1 MPVNWLSCKIFGKI
15 FYIWGVFCRLTFC
28 MGLANLYQNNKG
40 GKHLDTL
47 NIIYLV
53 GSLLIFASIMT
64 STISARLGVP
74 LLLFFLGVG
83 MLAGNEGILGI
94 NFENYELANFL
105 GQAALACILLD
116 GGLRTA
122 LQSFR
127 VGLKPAII
135 LASWGVVATVMTLG
149 LFASWLIGVD
159 WRLGVLMAAIV
170 GSTDAAAVFSLLRN
184 GGVKLNDRVQATL
197 EIESGANDPM
207 AILLVT
213 VMIALNLNPDS
224 HNMTSILSTLM
235 QQIGVGLVLGLLAG
249 FALSR
254 LLPKVHLAEGMYA
267 ILILSAGLA
276 VFGATNL
283 LGGSG
288 FLAIYLAG
296 VVIGNTK
303 VRATEHVLRVMDSFA
318 WLSQA
323 VLFVVLGLLVTPS
336 HLWEV
341 WHYSLIIF
349 LFLLFVSRPL
359 AVASSLSL
367 FGFRAKEVGFISW
380 VGLRGAVPI
389 TLAILPIMSG
399 VAGADLAFNIVFGVV
414 ILSLLLQGA
423 TIPFMSR
430 AFKVWVPTDTE
441 PKAEHEIWVGD
452 RANITLYEFE
462 VKAGAFAIGRHPM
475 NISNQVNVEKLM
487 VFALVRNKR
496 LVQVQTDTTLQV
508 GDLVWYALPDDFA
521 QEYAGKIANV
531 FNNTATKYQKDSEFY
546 GELLLS
552 PHVRIGDLPFQGLS
566 NPFALPTQFMSKQI
580 PTVASAL
587 DTLKVFQPNKQMAID
602 KDLLATLIDIK
613 HQTIAEFM
621 NEHFT
626 AEPVRGDRVH
636 LNENWSLVV
645 RDIDAQGRL
654 RGVGLK
660 YDAKKKSDTK

>member
-1 MPVNWLSCKIFGKI
+1 M
-15 FYIWGVFCRLTFC
+15 
-28 MGLANLYQNNKG
+28 
-40 GKHLDTL
+40 DTL

-53 GSLLIFASIMT
+53 GSVLIFASIMT

-83 MLAGNEGILGI
+83 MLAGEEGILGI
-94 NFENYELANFL
+94 KFENYELANFI

-127 VGLKPAII
+127 VGLRPAII
-135 LASWGVVATVMTLG
+135 LASWGVIATVLTLG
-149 LFASWLIGVD
+149 FFAAWLIGVD
-159 WRLGVLMAAIV
+159 WRLGLLMAAIV
-170 GSTDAAAVFSLLRN
+170 GSTDAAAVFSLLRH

-213 VMIALNLNPDS
+213 VMIALNLDPDS
-224 HNMTSILSTLM
+224 HGVLSVLGMLT
-235 QQIGVGLVLGLLAG
+235 QQIGVGLILGLLAG
-249 FALSR
+249 FVLSR

-323 VLFVVLGLLVTPS
+323 VLFLVLGLLVTPS
-336 HLWEV
+336 HLWQV

-349 LFLLFVSRPL
+349 LFLLFIARPL

-367 FGFRAKEVGFISW
+367 FGFRPKEVGFISW

-389 TLAILPIMSG
+389 TLAILPVMSG
-399 VAGADLAFNIVFGVV
+399 VDGASLAFNITFGVV
-414 ILSLLLQGA
+414 ILSLLAQGA
-423 TIPFMSR
+423 TIPYMSR
-430 AFKVWVPTDTE
+430 LFQVWVPTDNE

-462 VKAGAFAIGRHPM
+462 VKTGAFAIGRHPT
-475 NISNQVNVEKLM
+475 NITNQVNVDKLM
-487 VFALVRNKR
+487 LFALVRHNR
-496 LVQVQTDTTLQV
+496 LFDVHPDTALQV
-508 GDLVWYALPDDFA
+508 DDVVWYALPNDLAED
-521 QEYAGKIANV
+521 YARKIANV
-531 FNNTATKYQKDSEFY
+531 FNNTATQYQETSEFY
-546 GELLLS
+546 GEWLLS
-552 PHVRIGDLPFQGLS
+552 PHVRIADLPFEGLS
-566 NPFALPTQFMSKQI
+566 SPLSSSTQFVAKQI

-587 DTLKVFQPNKQMAID
+587 DTLKVFQPTKQVVD
-602 KDLLATLIDIK
+602 KELLETLSAIK
-613 HQTIAEFM
+613 HKTIAEFM
-621 NEHFT
+621 DEHFT
-626 AEPVRGDRVH
+626 AEPVKGDKVY
-636 LNENWSLVV
+636 LNENWSLVI
-645 RDIDAQGRL
+645 RDIDLQGRI

-660 YDAKKKSDTK
+660 RETKKKSDK

>member
-1 MPVNWLSCKIFGKI
+1 MPVNCLVCKHEDKKI
-15 FYIWGVFCRLTFC
+15 CPVTQKRRIDFLGQDCYSLE
-28 MGLANLYQNNKG
+28 NLG
-40 GKHLDTL
+40 GKLLDTL

-53 GSLLIFASIMT
+53 GSVLIFVSIMT

-74 LLLFFLGVG
+74 LLLFFLGMG
-83 MLAGNEGILGI
+83 MLAGEEGILGI
-94 NFENYELANFL
+94 KFENYELANFL

-116 GGLRTA
+116 GGLRTS
-122 LQSFR
+122 LHSFR
-127 VGLKPAII
+127 VGLRPAII
-135 LASWGVVATVMTLG
+135 LASWGVVATVLTLG
-149 LFASWLIGVD
+149 LFASWLIGID
-159 WRLGVLMAAIV
+159 WRLGLLMAAIV

-213 VMIALNLNPDS
+213 VMIALNLDPQS
-224 HNMTSILSTLM
+224 HGVISVLTMLF

-249 FALSR
+249 LILSR

-276 VFGATNL
+276 VFGATNM

-323 VLFVVLGLLVTPS
+323 VLFLVLGLLVKPS

-349 LFLLFVSRPL
+349 LFLLFVARPL
-359 AVASSLSL
+359 AVGTSLSF
-367 FGFRAKEVGFISW
+367 FGFKGREVGFISW

-389 TLAILPIMSG
+389 TLAILPVMSG
-399 VAGADLAFNIVFGVV
+399 VEGALLAFNISFGVV
-414 ILSLLLQGA
+414 ILSLLVQGA
-423 TIPFMSR
+423 TIPLMSR
-430 AFKVWVPTDTE
+430 LFKVWVPTDTE

-462 VKAGAFAIGRHPM
+462 VKAGAFAIGRHPHH
-475 NISNQVNVEKLM
+475 ISSQVNVDNL
-487 VFALVRNKR
+487 VLFALVRNER
-496 LVQVQTDTTLQV
+496 LLNVQKDTTLQV
-508 GDLVWYALPDDFA
+508 DDVVWYALPEDDA
-521 QEYAGKIANV
+521 DEYAQKIARV
-531 FNNTATKYQKDSEFY
+531 FNNSATQYQKNSEFY
-546 GELLLS
+546 GEWLLS
-552 PHVRIGDLPFQGLS
+552 PHVKIADLPFEGLS
-566 NPFALPTQFMSKQI
+566 HPFTTPTQFMAKQI

-587 DTLKVFQPNKQMAID
+587 DTLKVFQPSTLVAVD
-602 KDLLATLIDIK
+602 KELLATLMGIK
-613 HQTIAEFM
+613 HKTIAEFM
-621 NEHFT
+621 DEHFT
-626 AEPVRGDRVH
+626 AEPVKGDKVPLGEH
-636 LNENWSLVV
+636 WSLIV
-645 RDIDAQGRL
+645 RDIDERGRL

-660 YDAKKKSDTK
+660 HEK

>member
-1 MPVNWLSCKIFGKI
+1 M
-15 FYIWGVFCRLTFC
+15 
-28 MGLANLYQNNKG
+28 
-40 GKHLDTL
+40 DTL

-53 GSLLIFASIMT
+53 GSVLIFASIMT

-83 MLAGNEGILGI
+83 MLAGEEGILGI
-94 NFENYELANFL
+94 RFENYELANFI

-122 LQSFR
+122 LKSFR
-127 VGLKPAII
+127 VGLKPAIV
-135 LASWGVVATVMTLG
+135 LASWGVVATVLMLG

-159 WRLGVLMAAIV
+159 WRLGLLMSAIV

-213 VMIALNLNPDS
+213 VMIALNLDPAS
-224 HNMTSILSTLM
+224 HGMVSIMSMLL

-323 VLFVVLGLLVTPS
+323 VLFLVLGLLVTPS

-341 WHYSLIIF
+341 WHYSLYVF

-359 AVASSLSL
+359 AVWSSLSL
-367 FGFRAKEVGFISW
+367 FGFKEREIGFISW

-399 VAGADLAFNIVFGVV
+399 VDGAFLAFNIIFGVV
-414 ILSLLLQGA
+414 ILSLLFQGA
-423 TIPFMSR
+423 TIPMMSR
-430 AFKVWVPTDTE
+430 WFKVWLPTDKE

-462 VKAGAFAIGRHPM
+462 VKQGAFAIGRHPT
-475 NISNQVNVEKLM
+475 NISNQVNVDKLM

-496 LVQVQTDTTLQV
+496 LLSIKADTTLQV
-508 GDLVWYALPDDFA
+508 DDVVWYALPDDCA
-521 QEYAGKIANV
+521 DEYARKIATV
-531 FNNTATKYQKDSEFY
+531 FNNAATLYQKNSEFY
-546 GELLLS
+546 GDWLLS
-552 PHVRIGDLPFQGLS
+552 PHVRIGDLPFEGLA
-566 NPFALPTQFMSKQI
+566 NPFARPSQFMAKQI
-580 PTVASAL
+580 PTVVSAL
-587 DTLKVFQPNKQMAID
+587 DTLKVFQPNKLVAVD
-602 KDLLATLIDIK
+602 KELLDTLTDIK
-613 HQTIAEFM
+613 HKTIAEYM
-621 NEHFT
+621 DEHFS
-626 AEPVRGDRVH
+626 AEPVKGDKVY

-654 RGVGLK
+654 RGIGLK
-660 YDAKKKSDTK
+660 HEAKDK